1 LIHKRNISATLKKD
15 EKKEKDIYYLEK
27 KLEKRFDK
35 IDDNIEE
42 MKISINKLKDIT
54 KNYYPIY
61 LKDLLLVKLMNM
73 KMKKKLIFPIKMI
86 IIILLVR
93 KKTAILG
100 QINTNIKIINKNN
113 TFQKVNDYK
122 KILLL
127 INL

>member
-1 LIHKRNISATLKKD
+1 
-15 EKKEKDIYYLEK
+15 
-27 KLEKRFDK
+27 
-35 IDDNIEE
+35 
-42 MKISINKLKDIT
+42 
-54 KNYYPIY
+54 
-61 LKDLLLVKLMNM
+61 M